1 MRAEPLPPDIA
12 AHVAARAEALGPFAR
27 HSQYYPCITSTNDV
41 AARLAD
47 AGAAEGTWVVADEQS
62 AGRGR
67 RGRTWVSPPGAGL
80 YLSVIFR
87 PPTIAGAGGAA
98 AVRDDRV
105 TPLLTLMAGVAA
117 AQGVRAAT
125 GLAPGL
131 KWPNDLVIEPIG
143 ERSGFSRF
151 RKLAGILA
159 EASATGGELQSVV
172 IGIGINLTSAAYPP
186 DVEARATSIEGE
198 LGRPI
203 ERAAVLV
210 EVLIALAAWRRA
222 LGDGRQGELLD
233 AWRALA
239 PSSRGRRVRWK
250 ATADRAIGG
259 ITQGIDD
266 TGALLVKTDAGVERI
281 IAGDVVWE
289 E

>member
-1 MRAEPLPPDIA
+1 M
-12 AHVAARAEALGPFAR
+12 VAARADALGPFAR
-27 HSQYYPCITSTNDV
+27 HSQYYRCITSTNDV

-47 AGAAEGTWVVADEQS
+47 AGAAEGTWVVADEQT

-87 PPTIAGAGGAA
+87 PSSSAA
-98 AVRDDRV
+98 RDDRI
-105 TPLLTLMAGVAA
+105 TSLLTLMAGVAA

-131 KWPNDLVIEPIG
+131 KWPNDLVIEPPG

-159 EASATGGELQSVV
+159 EGSASGGELQSVV
-172 IGIGINLTSAAYPP
+172 IGIGINLTGAAYPP
-186 DVEARATSIEGE
+186 EVEARATSIEGE
-198 LGRPI
+198 LGRPVD
-203 ERAAVLV
+203 RAAVLV
-210 EVLIALAAWRRA
+210 EALAALAAWRRA
-222 LGDGRQGELLD
+222 LTEGRQSELLD
-233 AWRALA
+233 TWRTLG
-239 PSSRGRRVRWK
+239 PSSRGRRVRWTG
-250 ATADRAIGG
+250 APDRAIAG
-259 ITQGIDD
+259 ITHGIDD

-281 IAGDVVWE
+281 IAGDVQWE

>member
-1 MRAEPLPPDIA
+1 MRSEPLPFDIA
-12 AHVAARAEALGPFAR
+12 STVGARVDALGAFAR
-27 HSQYYPCITSTNDV
+27 HPQYYRSITSTNDV

-47 AGAAEGTWVVADEQS
+47 AGAAEGTWVVADEQT

-67 RGRTWVSPPGAGL
+67 RGRTWASPPGAGL

-87 PPTIAGAGGAA
+87 PSPV

-105 TPLLTLMAGVAA
+105 TSLLTLMAGVAA

-125 GLAPGL
+125 GLAPAL
-131 KWPNDLVIEPIG
+131 KWPNDLVIEPPG

-159 EASATGGELQSVV
+159 EGSASGGELQSVV

-186 DVEARATSIEGE
+186 DVEARATSIESE
-198 LGRPI
+198 LGRPVD
-203 ERAAVLV
+203 RAAVLV
-210 EVLIALAAWRRA
+210 EVLAALAAWRRT
-222 LGDGRQGELLD
+222 LNDGGQRELLD
-233 AWRALA
+233 AWRTLG
-239 PSSRGRRVRWK
+239 PSSRNRRIRWMR
-250 ATADRAIGG
+250 TPDRAIAG

-281 IAGDVVWE
+281 IAGDVHWE

>member
-1 MRAEPLPPDIA
+1 MRAEQLPPDIA
-12 AHVAARAEALGPFAR
+12 AQVAARAEVLGPFAR

-47 AGAAEGTWVVADEQS
+47 AGAAEGTWVVADEQT

-67 RGRTWVSPPGAGL
+67 RGRTWESPPGAGL

-87 PPTIAGAGGAA
+87 PLPA
-98 AVRDDRV
+98 AVRDDRI

-117 AQGVRAAT
+117 SQGVRAAT
-125 GLAPGL
+125 GLAPTL
-131 KWPNDLVIEPIG
+131 KWPNDLVVEPHG

-159 EASATGGELQSVV
+159 EASAAGGELQSVV

-198 LGRPI
+198 LGRPV

-210 EVLIALAAWRRA
+210 ELLAALASWRRA
-222 LGDGRQGELLD
+222 LIDGRQRELLD
-233 AWRALA
+233 AWRMLA
-239 PSSRGRRVRWK
+239 PSSRGRRVRWM
-250 ATADRAIGG
+250 AAADRTIGG

-281 IAGDVVWE
+281 IAGDVQWE

>member
-1 MRAEPLPPDIA
+1 M
-12 AHVAARAEALGPFAR
+12 AARADALGPFAR
-27 HSQYYPCITSTNDV
+27 HSQYYRCITSTNDV

-47 AGAAEGTWVVADEQS
+47 AGAAEGTWVVADEQT

-87 PPTIAGAGGAA
+87 PSSGACVGACGCG
-98 AVRDDRV
+98 RDDRI
-105 TPLLTLMAGVAA
+105 TSLLTLMAGVAA

-131 KWPNDLVIEPIG
+131 KWPNDLVIEPPG

-159 EASATGGELQSVV
+159 EGSASGGELQSVV

-198 LGRPI
+198 LGRPVD
-203 ERAAVLV
+203 RAAVLV
-210 EVLIALAAWRRA
+210 EVLAALAAWRRA
-222 LGDGRQGELLD
+222 LNDGRQRELLD
-233 AWRALA
+233 TWRTLG
-239 PSSRGRRVRWK
+239 PSSRGRRIRWMR
-250 ATADRAIGG
+250 TPDRAIAG

-281 IAGDVVWE
+281 IAGDVQWE

>member
-1 MRAEPLPPDIA
+1 MRAEMLPADIA
-12 AHVAARAEALGPFAR
+12 ALVSARAEALGPFAR
-27 HSQYYPCITSTNDV
+27 HSQYYRCITSTNDV

-47 AGAAEGTWVVADEQS
+47 AGAAEGTWVVADEQT

-67 RGRTWVSPPGAGL
+67 RGRIWVSPPGAGL

-87 PPTIAGAGGAA
+87 PSAA

-105 TPLLTLMAGVAA
+105 TSLLTLMAGVAA

-131 KWPNDLVIEPIG
+131 KWPNDLVIEPPG

-159 EASATGGELQSVV
+159 EGSASAGELQSVV

-186 DVEARATSIEGE
+186 DVDARATSIEGE
-198 LGRPI
+198 LGRPVD
-203 ERAAVLV
+203 RAAVLV
-210 EVLIALAAWRRA
+210 DVLAALAAWRRA
-222 LGDGRQGELLD
+222 LVDGRQRELLD
-233 AWRALA
+233 TWRTLG
-239 PSSRGRRVRWK
+239 PSSRGRRVRWMR
-250 ATADRAIGG
+250 TPDRAIAG

-266 TGALLVKTDAGVERI
+266 TGALLVKTDAGIERI
-281 IAGDVVWE
+281 IAGDVQWE